1 MWSNKVE
8 EKEFNKI
15 VSNQKLNY
23 VASLLEL
30 ICFKKYKKDK
40 DVYKEVEALVYHLK
54 YQRPKVYEA
63 LYDYAYE
70 KVSKFFNE
78 DGTVNELG
86 ENWEELI

>member
-1 MWSNKVE
+1 MFSNKVE
-8 EKEFNKI
+8 EKEFKKI
-15 VSNQKLNY
+15 VEKQKLDY
-23 VASLLEL
+23 VASLLDL
-30 ICFKKYKKDK
+30 ICTKKYKKDK
-40 DVYKEVEALVYHLK
+40 DVDKEIEALVYHLK

-86 ENWEELI
+86 ENWEEII